1 VAAAS
6 VRVDIDFIMDD
17 ARFNGRGLWITMV

>member
-6 VRVDIDFIMDD
+6 VRADIDFIMDD
-17 ARFNGRGLWITMV
+17 VRFNGRGLWITMV